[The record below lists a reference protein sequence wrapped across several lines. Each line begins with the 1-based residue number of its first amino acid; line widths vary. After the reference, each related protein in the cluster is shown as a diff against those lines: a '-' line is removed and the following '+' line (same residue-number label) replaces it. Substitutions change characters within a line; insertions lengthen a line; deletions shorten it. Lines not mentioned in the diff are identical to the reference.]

1 MRGSGRAAGDRV
13 EGTRLSYSHSVRGDN
28 TRKGTTHDSII
39 LKCDIDC
46 KKKSIEELSYEKD
59 KKWA

>member
-13 EGTRLSYSHSVRGDN
+13 EGTRLSFPFCKRRQHSERN
-28 TRKGTTHDSII
+28 YTHDSII